1 MMVVSGL
8 SLSGSEPGCPCWTFS
23 PSTTYCE
30 GLLYDWWVVST
41 PLTKTSLRV
50 IFAPKFSR
58 KRLRIWKCTFP
69 WECYKCPA
77 SISLKQ
83 SEYWLILDLNGK
95 IKLIT
100 DHKKVH
106 KKQTPQ
112 LLSGNV
118 LLKQWTENILLPQI
132 TFKCHLQNSYAS
144 KDGAVSCP
152 EIKNDMTLS
161 SDKASKWFWFY
172 HVMVKDKNAVY
183 SWHL

>member
-1 MMVVSGL
+1 MLHTLWWWWYLAYLFQAVNQAVLAGPLVPPQLTVKDFYMTGGLLVLL
-8 SLSGSEPGCPCWTFS
+8 SLKLVWGLFLHQNS
-23 PSTTYCE
+23 PE
-30 GLLYDWWVVST
+30 N
-41 PLTKTSLRV
+41 
-50 IFAPKFSR
+50 
-58 KRLRIWKCTFP
+58 
-69 WECYKCPA
+69 ECYKCPA

-83 SEYWLILDLNGK
+83 SEYWLILDPNGK

-106 KKQTPQ
+106 KKQTTQ